1 MCGITGWIDFGR
13 DLRAERAVIS
23 SMTATM
29 SCRGPDA
36 EGAWIGRHAA
46 LGHRRLAVIDLAGG
60 AQPMADD
67 PDREPAAVV
76 SYSGEVYNFR
86 ELRDELTARGHRF
99 RTRSDTEVVLRGY
112 LEWGEGL
119 AARLVGMFAFA
130 VWDDRDQRLVLVR
143 DRLGVKP
150 LYYHPTAQGL
160 LFGSE
165 PKAILAHPAVR
176 ARLGALGLRELMTWA
191 NTPGQAI
198 FEGMRSVLPGHVL
211 RFDRTGTVE
220 TAYWRLPATAHRDDR
235 ATTVETVR
243 ELLRRAVAGQTVAD
257 VPLCSLLSGGLD
269 SSAVTA
275 YAAEALAERAEGP
288 LRSFA
293 VGFAQPGRPGQ
304 DPAED
309 ASFAAKLAASV
320 GTAHETITLNAAD
333 LTDPATRLAVL
344 RARDLPLGLAD
355 MDTSLYLL
363 FRAVRGHS
371 TVALSGEGSDELFG
385 GYPWFHDPGATTAE
399 TFPWMYHSTPTT
411 VSGPS
416 FLDPDLPRRLALDTY
431 RADRY
436 AEAVREA
443 PVLDDEDE
451 VDARMRRVSYLFL
464 TRFLP
469 MLLER
474 KDRMSMAVGLEV
486 RVPFCDHRL
495 VEYVFNVPWSTKSF
509 DGREKS
515 LLRAAVAATVPS
527 FVLERRKTPYPAI
540 VDPAYDRAMRQ
551 KLGDLMADPNAPV
564 RSLMEET
571 SARAAYALVEQ
582 ADPSELQFLRLGF
595 ESLLRINDWMR
606 EYRVELL

>member
-13 DLRAERAVIS
+13 DLRTELTTIR

-29 SCRGPDA
+29 AARGPDA
-36 EGAWIGRHAA
+36 DGTWLGRHAA

-60 AQPMADD
+60 TQPMVDD
-67 PDREPAAVV
+67 PDHESSAVI
-76 SYSGEVYNFR
+76 SYSGEVYNFPQ
-86 ELRDELTARGHRF
+86 LRDALTARGHRF
-99 RTRSDTEVVLRGY
+99 RSRSDTEVVLRGY
-112 LEWGEGL
+112 LEWGEGV
-119 AARLVGMFAFA
+119 AERLVGMFAFA
-130 VWDDRDQRLVLVR
+130 VWDERHQRLLLVR

-150 LYYHPTAQGL
+150 LYYYPTPEGL

-165 PKAILAHPAVR
+165 PKAILAHPEAH
-176 ARLGALGLRELMTWA
+176 ARLGTVGLQELMTWVT
-191 NTPGQAI
+191 TPGQAI
-198 FEGMRSVLPGHVL
+198 FEGMRSVRPGHAL
-211 RFDRTGTVE
+211 RFDRTGMSE
-220 TAYWRLPATAHRDDR
+220 TAYWRLPATAHHDDQ
-235 ATTVETVR
+235 ATTIETVR
-243 ELLRRAVAGQTVAD
+243 QLLRESVAGQTVAD

-269 SSAVTA
+269 SSTVTA
-275 YAAEALAERAEGP
+275 YAAEGLAERGEGP

-293 VGFAQPGRPGQ
+293 VGFTQPGRPVE

-309 ASFAAKLAASV
+309 AWFAAKLAATV
-320 GTAHETITLNAAD
+320 GAAHETITLDAAD
-333 LTDPATRLAVL
+333 LTDPAARFAVL

-363 FRAVRGHS
+363 FRAVRRQS
-371 TVALSGEGSDELFG
+371 TVALSGEGADELFG
-385 GYPWFHDPGATTAE
+385 GYPWFHDPGATTAQ
-399 TFPWMYHSTPTT
+399 TFPWMHHSAPID

-416 FLDPDLPRRLALDTY
+416 FLDPDLPRRLALEDY
-431 RADRY
+431 RTSRY
-436 AEAVREA
+436 GEAVREV
-443 PVLDDEDE
+443 PVLDDENE

-495 VEYVFNVPWSTKSF
+495 VEYVFNVPWSMKSF

-515 LLRAAVAATVPS
+515 LLRAAVAGTLPS
-527 FVLERRKTPYPAI
+527 FVLDRRKTPYPAI
-540 VDPAYDRAMRQ
+540 ADPAYDQAMRQ
-551 KLGDLMADPNAPV
+551 KLGDLMADRNAPV
-564 RSLMEET
+564 RPLMEEA

-582 ADPSELQFLRLGF
+582 AEPTQLQFLRLGF